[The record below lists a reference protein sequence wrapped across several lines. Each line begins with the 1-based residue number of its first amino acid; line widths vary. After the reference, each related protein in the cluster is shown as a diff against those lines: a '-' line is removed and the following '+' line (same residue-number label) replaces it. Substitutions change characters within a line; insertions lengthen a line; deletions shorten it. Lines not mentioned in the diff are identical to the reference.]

1 MSEMG
6 IHRTADGLFAVLQ
19 TIRLF
24 GNDECHRDFP
34 TNQVETLKR
43 EAYGTA
49 HFIAIGSS
57 AEGKRVA
64 EEEINDH
71 PPDRFTLRCGLLGVL
86 QSARS
91 TSQPVTRLGN

>member
-49 HFIAIGSS
+49 HFIAIG
-57 AEGKRVA
+57 
-64 EEEINDH
+64 
-71 PPDRFTLRCGLLGVL
+71 
-86 QSARS
+86 
-91 TSQPVTRLGN
+91 